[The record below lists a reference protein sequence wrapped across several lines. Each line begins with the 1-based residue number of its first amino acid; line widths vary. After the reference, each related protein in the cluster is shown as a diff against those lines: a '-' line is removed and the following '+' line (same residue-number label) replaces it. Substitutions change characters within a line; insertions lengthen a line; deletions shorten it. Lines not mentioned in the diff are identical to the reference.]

1 MVRFPFLRTLILFLF
16 LAIAMTSAIL
26 LWSFLNINDYLT
38 KLLIGTA
45 VATLL
50 LFIAECVL
58 PLDFSYLFERVMPIT
73 IVVYAALL
81 VKSGHGFGVAGCLS
95 MGLTFPIID
104 ALLYPKLVGHREAK
118 NWFLNMIVR
127 WLVSFILSISLSLPA
142 LVLIV
147 LSVKE
152 INLATIFSLVIGFVG
167 MVVLIISTLQLSV
180 FNHKRDH
187 QYAINNRGL
196 WKVSRHPN
204 YWGEMMFWW
213 EFSSLCFRWTAP
225 NGCSFWDRSCSFCS
239 TSIIGFPNWKKNGL
253 NTTRN
258 ILYTN
263 RKPIYCFRLPNRIII
278 KLNRSARNAL
288 FSFF

>member
-104 ALLYPKLVGHREAK
+104 ALLYPKLVGHREAN
-118 NWFLNMIVR
+118 NWFLKMIVR

-142 LVLIV
+142 LVLID

-204 YWGEMMFWW
+204 YWGEMMLWW
-213 EFSSLCFRWTAP
+213 GIFLIMLSLDGSKWLLILGPLMLFLLNQYYRIPKLEKEWVEHNAKYTLYQQETNLLFPFTKP
-225 NGCSFWDRSCSFCS
+225 N
-239 TSIIGFPNWKKNGL
+239 NH
-253 NTTRN
+253 
-258 ILYTN
+258 
-263 RKPIYCFRLPNRIII
+263 
-278 KLNRSARNAL
+278 
-288 FSFF
+288 

>member
-26 LWSFLNINDYLT
+26 LWIFLNINDYLT

-118 NWFLNMIVR
+118 NWFLKMIVR

-213 EFSSLCFRWTAP
+213 GIFLIMLSLDGSKWLLILGPLMLFLLNQYYRIPKLEKEWVEHNAKYTLYQQETNLLFPFTKP
-225 NGCSFWDRSCSFCS
+225 N
-239 TSIIGFPNWKKNGL
+239 NH
-253 NTTRN
+253 
-258 ILYTN
+258 
-263 RKPIYCFRLPNRIII
+263 
-278 KLNRSARNAL
+278 
-288 FSFF
+288 

>member
-58 PLDFSYLFERVMPIT
+58 PLDFSYLFERLMPIT

-118 NWFLNMIVR
+118 NWFLKMIVR

-142 LVLIV
+142 LVLID

-204 YWGEMMFWW
+204 YWGEMMLWW
-213 EFSSLCFRWTAP
+213 GIFLIMLSLDGSKWLLILGPLMLFLLNQYYRIPKLEKEWVEHNAKYTLYQQETNLLFPFTKP
-225 NGCSFWDRSCSFCS
+225 N
-239 TSIIGFPNWKKNGL
+239 NH
-253 NTTRN
+253 
-258 ILYTN
+258 
-263 RKPIYCFRLPNRIII
+263 
-278 KLNRSARNAL
+278 
-288 FSFF
+288 

>member
-104 ALLYPKLVGHREAK
+104 ALLYPKLGGHREAK
-118 NWFLNMIVR
+118 NWFLKMIVR

-142 LVLIV
+142 LVLID

-204 YWGEMMFWW
+204 YWGEMMLWW
-213 EFSSLCFRWTAP
+213 GIFLIMLSLDGSKWLLILGPLMLFLLNQYYRIPKLEKEWVEHNAKYTLYQQETNLLFPFTKP
-225 NGCSFWDRSCSFCS
+225 N
-239 TSIIGFPNWKKNGL
+239 NH
-253 NTTRN
+253 
-258 ILYTN
+258 
-263 RKPIYCFRLPNRIII
+263 
-278 KLNRSARNAL
+278 
-288 FSFF
+288 

>member
-118 NWFLNMIVR
+118 NWFLKMIVR

-213 EFSSLCFRWTAP
+213 GIFLIMLSLDGSKWLLILGPLMLFLLNQYYRIPKLEKEWVEHNAKYTLYQQETNLLFPFTKP
-225 NGCSFWDRSCSFCS
+225 N
-239 TSIIGFPNWKKNGL
+239 NH
-253 NTTRN
+253 
-258 ILYTN
+258 
-263 RKPIYCFRLPNRIII
+263 
-278 KLNRSARNAL
+278 
-288 FSFF
+288 

>member
-45 VATLL
+45 GATLL

-118 NWFLNMIVR
+118 NWFLKMIVR

-142 LVLIV
+142 LVLID

-204 YWGEMMFWW
+204 YWGEMMLWW
-213 EFSSLCFRWTAP
+213 GIFLIMLSLDGSKWLLILGPLMLFLLNQYYRIPKLEKEWVEHNAKYTLYQQETNLLFPFTKP
-225 NGCSFWDRSCSFCS
+225 N
-239 TSIIGFPNWKKNGL
+239 NH
-253 NTTRN
+253 
-258 ILYTN
+258 
-263 RKPIYCFRLPNRIII
+263 
-278 KLNRSARNAL
+278 
-288 FSFF
+288 

>member
-26 LWSFLNINDYLT
+26 LWSLLNINDYLT

-118 NWFLNMIVR
+118 KWFLKMIVR

-142 LVLIV
+142 LVLID

-204 YWGEMMFWW
+204 YWGEMMLWW
-213 EFSSLCFRWTAP
+213 GIFLIMLSLDGSKWLLILGPLMLFLLNQYYRIPKLEKEWVEHNAKYTLYQQETNLLFPFTKP
-225 NGCSFWDRSCSFCS
+225 N
-239 TSIIGFPNWKKNGL
+239 NH
-253 NTTRN
+253 
-258 ILYTN
+258 
-263 RKPIYCFRLPNRIII
+263 
-278 KLNRSARNAL
+278 
-288 FSFF
+288 

>member
-26 LWSFLNINDYLT
+26 LWSFLKINDYLT

-81 VKSGHGFGVAGCLS
+81 VKSGHSFGVAGCLS

-118 NWFLNMIVR
+118 NWFLKMIVR

-142 LVLIV
+142 LVLID

-204 YWGEMMFWW
+204 YWGEMMLWW
-213 EFSSLCFRWTAP
+213 GIFLIMLSLDGSKWLLILGPLMLFLLNQYYRIPKLEKEWVEHNAKYTLYQQETNLLFPFTKP
-225 NGCSFWDRSCSFCS
+225 N
-239 TSIIGFPNWKKNGL
+239 NH
-253 NTTRN
+253 
-258 ILYTN
+258 
-263 RKPIYCFRLPNRIII
+263 
-278 KLNRSARNAL
+278 
-288 FSFF
+288 

>member
-58 PLDFSYLFERVMPIT
+58 PLDFSYLFERLMPIT

-118 NWFLNMIVR
+118 NWFLKMIVR

-213 EFSSLCFRWTAP
+213 GIFLIMLSLDGSKWLLILGPLMLFLLNQYYRIPKLEKEWVEHNAKYTLYQQETNLLFPFTKP
-225 NGCSFWDRSCSFCS
+225 N
-239 TSIIGFPNWKKNGL
+239 NH
-253 NTTRN
+253 
-258 ILYTN
+258 
-263 RKPIYCFRLPNRIII
+263 
-278 KLNRSARNAL
+278 
-288 FSFF
+288 

>member
-26 LWSFLNINDYLT
+26 LWSFLKINDYLT

-118 NWFLNMIVR
+118 KWFLKMIVR

-142 LVLIV
+142 LVLID

-213 EFSSLCFRWTAP
+213 GIFLIMLSLDGSKWLLILGPLMLFLLNQYYRIPKLEKEWVEHNAKYTLYQQETNLLFPFTKP
-225 NGCSFWDRSCSFCS
+225 N
-239 TSIIGFPNWKKNGL
+239 NH
-253 NTTRN
+253 
-258 ILYTN
+258 
-263 RKPIYCFRLPNRIII
+263 
-278 KLNRSARNAL
+278 
-288 FSFF
+288 

>member
-118 NWFLNMIVR
+118 NWFLKMIIR

-213 EFSSLCFRWTAP
+213 GIFLIMLSLDGSKWLLILGPLMLFLLNQYYRIPKLEKEWVEHNAKYTLYQQETNLLFPFTKP
-225 NGCSFWDRSCSFCS
+225 N
-239 TSIIGFPNWKKNGL
+239 NH
-253 NTTRN
+253 
-258 ILYTN
+258 
-263 RKPIYCFRLPNRIII
+263 
-278 KLNRSARNAL
+278 
-288 FSFF
+288 

>member
-1 MVRFPFLRTLILFLF
+1 
-16 LAIAMTSAIL
+16 
-26 LWSFLNINDYLT
+26 
-38 KLLIGTA
+38 
-45 VATLL
+45 
-50 LFIAECVL
+50 
-58 PLDFSYLFERVMPIT
+58 
-73 IVVYAALL
+73 
-81 VKSGHGFGVAGCLS
+81 

-118 NWFLNMIVR
+118 NWFLKMIVR

-213 EFSSLCFRWTAP
+213 GIFLIMLSLDGSKWLLILGPLMLFLLNQYYRIPKLEKEWVEHNAKYTLYQQETNLLFPFTKP
-225 NGCSFWDRSCSFCS
+225 N
-239 TSIIGFPNWKKNGL
+239 NH
-253 NTTRN
+253 
-258 ILYTN
+258 
-263 RKPIYCFRLPNRIII
+263 
-278 KLNRSARNAL
+278 
-288 FSFF
+288 

>member
-26 LWSFLNINDYLT
+26 LWIFLNINDYLT

-118 NWFLNMIVR
+118 NWFLKMIVR

-142 LVLIV
+142 LVLID

-204 YWGEMMFWW
+204 YWGEMMLWW
-213 EFSSLCFRWTAP
+213 GIFLIMLSLDGSKWLLILGPLMLFLLNQYYRIPKLEKEWVEHNAKYTLYQQETNLLFPFTKP
-225 NGCSFWDRSCSFCS
+225 N
-239 TSIIGFPNWKKNGL
+239 NH
-253 NTTRN
+253 
-258 ILYTN
+258 
-263 RKPIYCFRLPNRIII
+263 
-278 KLNRSARNAL
+278 
-288 FSFF
+288 

>member
-118 NWFLNMIVR
+118 NWFLKMIVR

-204 YWGEMMFWW
+204 YWGEMVLWW
-213 EFSSLCFRWTAP
+213 GIFLIMLSLDGSKWLLILGPLMLFLLNQYYRIPKLEKEWVEHNAKYTLYQQETNLLFPFTKP
-225 NGCSFWDRSCSFCS
+225 N
-239 TSIIGFPNWKKNGL
+239 NH
-253 NTTRN
+253 
-258 ILYTN
+258 
-263 RKPIYCFRLPNRIII
+263 
-278 KLNRSARNAL
+278 
-288 FSFF
+288 

>member
-118 NWFLNMIVR
+118 KWFLKMIVR

-142 LVLIV
+142 LVLID

-204 YWGEMMFWW
+204 YWGEMMLWW
-213 EFSSLCFRWTAP
+213 GIFLIMLSLDGSKWLLILGPLMLFLLNQYYRIPKLEKEWVEHNAKYTLYQQETNLLFPFTKP
-225 NGCSFWDRSCSFCS
+225 N
-239 TSIIGFPNWKKNGL
+239 NH
-253 NTTRN
+253 
-258 ILYTN
+258 
-263 RKPIYCFRLPNRIII
+263 
-278 KLNRSARNAL
+278 
-288 FSFF
+288 

>member
-26 LWSFLNINDYLT
+26 LWSFLKINDYLT

-118 NWFLNMIVR
+118 NWFLKMIVR

-142 LVLIV
+142 LVLID

-213 EFSSLCFRWTAP
+213 GIFLIMLSLDGSKWLLILGPLMLFLLNQYYRIPKLEKEWVEHNAKYTLYQQETNLLFPFTKP
-225 NGCSFWDRSCSFCS
+225 N
-239 TSIIGFPNWKKNGL
+239 NH
-253 NTTRN
+253 
-258 ILYTN
+258 
-263 RKPIYCFRLPNRIII
+263 
-278 KLNRSARNAL
+278 
-288 FSFF
+288 

>member
-1 MVRFPFLRTLILFLF
+1 
-16 LAIAMTSAIL
+16 
-26 LWSFLNINDYLT
+26 
-38 KLLIGTA
+38 
-45 VATLL
+45 
-50 LFIAECVL
+50 
-58 PLDFSYLFERVMPIT
+58 
-73 IVVYAALL
+73 
-81 VKSGHGFGVAGCLS
+81 
-95 MGLTFPIID
+95 
-104 ALLYPKLVGHREAK
+104 
-118 NWFLNMIVR
+118 MIVR

-213 EFSSLCFRWTAP
+213 GIFLIMLSLDGSKWLLILGP
-225 NGCSFWDRSCSFCS
+225 LMLFCS

-288 FSFF
+288 FSFLISIWPRVFGQDFNQSVGLVAWDPDFDLDDMTECFVYDLVGRKNLFDIVDKTVGKGYL

>member
-118 NWFLNMIVR
+118 NWFLKMIVR

-204 YWGEMMFWW
+204 YWGEMMLWW
-213 EFSSLCFRWTAP
+213 GIFLIMLSLDGSKWLLILGPLMLFLLNQYYRIPKLEKEWVEHNAKYTLYQQETNLLFPFTKP
-225 NGCSFWDRSCSFCS
+225 N
-239 TSIIGFPNWKKNGL
+239 NH
-253 NTTRN
+253 
-258 ILYTN
+258 
-263 RKPIYCFRLPNRIII
+263 
-278 KLNRSARNAL
+278 
-288 FSFF
+288 

>member
-118 NWFLNMIVR
+118 NWFLKMFVR

-142 LVLIV
+142 LVLID

-204 YWGEMMFWW
+204 YWGEMMLWW
-213 EFSSLCFRWTAP
+213 GIFLIMLSLDGSKWLLILGPLMLFLLNQYYRIPKLEKEWVEHNAKYTLYQQETNLLFPFTKP
-225 NGCSFWDRSCSFCS
+225 N
-239 TSIIGFPNWKKNGL
+239 NH
-253 NTTRN
+253 
-258 ILYTN
+258 
-263 RKPIYCFRLPNRIII
+263 
-278 KLNRSARNAL
+278 
-288 FSFF
+288 

>member
-26 LWSFLNINDYLT
+26 LWIFLNINDYLT

-118 NWFLNMIVR
+118 NWFLKMIVR

-152 INLATIFSLVIGFVG
+152 INLATFFSLVIGFVG

-204 YWGEMMFWW
+204 YWGEMMLWW
-213 EFSSLCFRWTAP
+213 GIFLIMLSLDGSKWLLILGPLMLFLLNQYYRIPKLEKEWVEHNAKYTLYQQETNLLFPFTKP
-225 NGCSFWDRSCSFCS
+225 N
-239 TSIIGFPNWKKNGL
+239 NH
-253 NTTRN
+253 
-258 ILYTN
+258 
-263 RKPIYCFRLPNRIII
+263 
-278 KLNRSARNAL
+278 
-288 FSFF
+288 

>member
-104 ALLYPKLVGHREAK
+104 ALLYPKLVGHREAQ
-118 NWFLNMIVR
+118 NWFLKMIVR

-204 YWGEMMFWW
+204 YWGEMMLWW
-213 EFSSLCFRWTAP
+213 GIFLIMLSLDGSKWLLILGPLMLFLLNQYYRIPKLEKEWVEHNAKYTLYQQETNLLFPFTKP
-225 NGCSFWDRSCSFCS
+225 N
-239 TSIIGFPNWKKNGL
+239 NH
-253 NTTRN
+253 
-258 ILYTN
+258 
-263 RKPIYCFRLPNRIII
+263 
-278 KLNRSARNAL
+278 
-288 FSFF
+288 

>member
-73 IVVYAALL
+73 IVVYEALL

-118 NWFLNMIVR
+118 NWFLKMIVR

-142 LVLIV
+142 LVLID

-204 YWGEMMFWW
+204 YWGEMMLWW
-213 EFSSLCFRWTAP
+213 GIFLIMLSLDGSKWLLILGPLMLFLLNQYYRIPKLEKEWVEHNAKYTLYQQETNLLFPFTKP
-225 NGCSFWDRSCSFCS
+225 N
-239 TSIIGFPNWKKNGL
+239 NH
-253 NTTRN
+253 
-258 ILYTN
+258 
-263 RKPIYCFRLPNRIII
+263 
-278 KLNRSARNAL
+278 
-288 FSFF
+288 

>member
-26 LWSFLNINDYLT
+26 LWSFLKINDYLT

-104 ALLYPKLVGHREAK
+104 ALLYPKLVGHREAQ
-118 NWFLNMIVR
+118 NWFLKMIVR

-142 LVLIV
+142 LVLID

-213 EFSSLCFRWTAP
+213 GIFLIMLSLDGSKWLLILGPLMLFLLNQYYRIPKLEKEWVEHNAKYTLYQQETNLLFPFTKP
-225 NGCSFWDRSCSFCS
+225 N
-239 TSIIGFPNWKKNGL
+239 NH
-253 NTTRN
+253 
-258 ILYTN
+258 
-263 RKPIYCFRLPNRIII
+263 
-278 KLNRSARNAL
+278 
-288 FSFF
+288 

>member
-118 NWFLNMIVR
+118 NWFLKMIVR

-142 LVLIV
+142 LVLID

-213 EFSSLCFRWTAP
+213 GIFLIMLSLDGSKWLLILGPLMLFLLNQYYRIPKLEKEWVEHNAKYTLYQQETNLLFPFTKP
-225 NGCSFWDRSCSFCS
+225 N
-239 TSIIGFPNWKKNGL
+239 NH
-253 NTTRN
+253 
-258 ILYTN
+258 
-263 RKPIYCFRLPNRIII
+263 
-278 KLNRSARNAL
+278 
-288 FSFF
+288 

>member
-1 MVRFPFLRTLILFLF
+1 
-16 LAIAMTSAIL
+16 MTSAIL

-118 NWFLNMIVR
+118 NWFLKMIVR

-142 LVLIV
+142 LVLID

-204 YWGEMMFWW
+204 YWGEMMLWW
-213 EFSSLCFRWTAP
+213 GIFLIMLSLDGSKWLLILGPLMLFLLNQYYRIPKLEKEWVEHNAKYTLYQQETNLLFPFTKP
-225 NGCSFWDRSCSFCS
+225 N
-239 TSIIGFPNWKKNGL
+239 NH
-253 NTTRN
+253 
-258 ILYTN
+258 
-263 RKPIYCFRLPNRIII
+263 
-278 KLNRSARNAL
+278 
-288 FSFF
+288 

>member
-16 LAIAMTSAIL
+16 LAIAMTFAIL

-118 NWFLNMIVR
+118 NWFLKMIVR

-213 EFSSLCFRWTAP
+213 GIFLIMLSLDGSKWLLILGPLMLFLLNQYYRIPKLEKEWVEHNAKYTLYQQETNLLFPFTKP
-225 NGCSFWDRSCSFCS
+225 N
-239 TSIIGFPNWKKNGL
+239 NH
-253 NTTRN
+253 
-258 ILYTN
+258 
-263 RKPIYCFRLPNRIII
+263 
-278 KLNRSARNAL
+278 
-288 FSFF
+288 

>member
-118 NWFLNMIVR
+118 NWFLKMIVR

-142 LVLIV
+142 LVLID

-204 YWGEMMFWW
+204 YWGEMMLWW
-213 EFSSLCFRWTAP
+213 GIFLIMLSLDGSKWLLILGPLMLFLLNQYYRIPKLEKEWVEHNAKYTLYQQETNLLFPFTKP
-225 NGCSFWDRSCSFCS
+225 N
-239 TSIIGFPNWKKNGL
+239 NH
-253 NTTRN
+253 
-258 ILYTN
+258 
-263 RKPIYCFRLPNRIII
+263 
-278 KLNRSARNAL
+278 
-288 FSFF
+288 

>member
-26 LWSFLNINDYLT
+26 LWSFLKINDYLT

-118 NWFLNMIVR
+118 NWFLKMIVR

-213 EFSSLCFRWTAP
+213 GIFLIMLSLDGSKWLLILGPLMLFLLNQYYRIPKLEKEWVEHNAKYTLYQQETNLLFPFTKP
-225 NGCSFWDRSCSFCS
+225 N
-239 TSIIGFPNWKKNGL
+239 NH
-253 NTTRN
+253 
-258 ILYTN
+258 
-263 RKPIYCFRLPNRIII
+263 
-278 KLNRSARNAL
+278 
-288 FSFF
+288 

>member
-118 NWFLNMIVR
+118 NRFLKMIVR

-142 LVLIV
+142 LVLID

-204 YWGEMMFWW
+204 YWGEMMLWW
-213 EFSSLCFRWTAP
+213 GIFLIMLSLDGSKWLLILGPLMLFLLNQYYRIPKLEKEWVEHNAKYTLYQQETNLLFPFTKP
-225 NGCSFWDRSCSFCS
+225 N
-239 TSIIGFPNWKKNGL
+239 NH
-253 NTTRN
+253 
-258 ILYTN
+258 
-263 RKPIYCFRLPNRIII
+263 
-278 KLNRSARNAL
+278 
-288 FSFF
+288 